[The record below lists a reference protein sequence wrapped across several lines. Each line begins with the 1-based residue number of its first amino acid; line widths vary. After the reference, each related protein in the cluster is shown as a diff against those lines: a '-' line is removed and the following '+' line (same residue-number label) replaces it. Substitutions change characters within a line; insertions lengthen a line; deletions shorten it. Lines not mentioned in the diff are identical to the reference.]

1 MVVCLNLGL
10 MRNKFLFTLE
20 LFLATLRKNSETL
33 IVVEGG
39 WEGYKNYST
48 LKKGAE
54 GKFGGNW
61 SGK

>member
-1 MVVCLNLGL
+1 